1 MDRLMMWMK
10 RYVTLCGI
18 LMICSFFMCLF
29 FDPTRKLNLVTY
41 FGQCLLLAFIAL
53 ASLAVYYSK
62 EELSQKAWW
71 IRTILHLLLLEIILL
86 PLAHHWQ
93 FWFDAE
99 DAVVYAIFILIGKVF
114 YTLSLHDALPIYI
127 VDYSKNVKTA
137 ADVNKKLKER
147 RNNMIKESKII

>member
-29 FDPTRKLNLVTY
+29 FDSTRKLNLVTY

-86 PLAHHWQ
+86 PLAHGTSL
-93 FWFDAE
+93 
-99 DAVVYAIFILIGKVF
+99 AILV
-114 YTLSLHDALPIYI
+114 
-127 VDYSKNVKTA
+127 
-137 ADVNKKLKER
+137 
-147 RNNMIKESKII
+147 

>member
-1 MDRLMMWMK
+1 M
-10 RYVTLCGI
+10 
-18 LMICSFFMCLF
+18 SFA
-29 FDPTRKLNLVTY
+29 
-41 FGQCLLLAFIAL
+41 AFIAL

-114 YTLSLHDALPIYI
+114 WHI

>member
-1 MDRLMMWMK
+1 MDRLMMWVK

-93 FWFDAE
+93 FWFDAR

-114 YTLSLHDALPIYI
+114 WHI

-137 ADVNKKLKER
+137 ADVNRRLKER
-147 RNNMIKESKII
+147 RNNMIKESKVI

>member
-1 MDRLMMWMK
+1 MDRLMMWVK

-41 FGQCLLLAFIAL
+41 FGQCLLLALIAL

-62 EELSQKAWW
+62 DELSQKAWW
-71 IRTILHLLLLEIILL
+71 LRTILHLLLLEIILL
-86 PLAHHWQ
+86 PLAHHWK

-99 DAVVYAIFILIGKVF
+99 DAVIYAIFILIGKVF
-114 YTLSLHDALPIYI
+114 WHI

-137 ADVNKKLKER
+137 ADVNRRLKER
-147 RNNMIKESKII
+147 RNNMKKESKVI

>member
-114 YTLSLHDALPIYI
+114 WHI

-147 RNNMIKESKII
+147 RNNIHVPAAKAAAYNNLFI

>member
-1 MDRLMMWMK
+1 MDRLMMWIK

-29 FDPTRKLNLVTY
+29 FDPTRELNLVTY

-71 IRTILHLLLLEIILL
+71 IRTILHL

-93 FWFDAE
+93 FWFDAR

-114 YTLSLHDALPIYI
+114 WHI

>member
-1 MDRLMMWMK
+1 M
-10 RYVTLCGI
+10 
-18 LMICSFFMCLF
+18 
-29 FDPTRKLNLVTY
+29 
-41 FGQCLLLAFIAL
+41 A
-53 ASLAVYYSK
+53 YYSK

-114 YTLSLHDALPIYI
+114 WHI

>member
-114 YTLSLHDALPIYI
+114 WHI

-147 RNNMIKESKII
+147 TYHKNSTQCHIPFHPHH

>member
-1 MDRLMMWMK
+1 MKFTIEQITDSRAEEVLVKCCDSQAAWVEKVRKVVSAQNTVGVYKNGAFYRL
-10 RYVTLCGI
+10 
-18 LMICSFFMCLF
+18 
-29 FDPTRKLNLVTY
+29 
-41 FGQCLLLAFIAL
+41 
-53 ASLAVYYSK
+53 
-62 EELSQKAWW
+62 ELSQKAWW

-114 YTLSLHDALPIYI
+114 WHI

>member
-1 MDRLMMWMK
+1 M
-10 RYVTLCGI
+10 
-18 LMICSFFMCLF
+18 SFAGVHSSGF
-29 FDPTRKLNLVTY
+29 
-41 FGQCLLLAFIAL
+41 
-53 ASLAVYYSK
+53 LAVYYSK

-114 YTLSLHDALPIYI
+114 WHI

-137 ADVNKKLKER
+137 ADVNKNLK
-147 RNNMIKESKII
+147 KEEII